1 MIYEGFFSFSE
12 KRSPLKGRFW
22 RISRME
28 EQTTLV
34 DDPVEYEVILDEE
47 GEESGSE
54 SIAFDWEDQLYEQA
68 RDKEMM
74 KEEAE
79 K

>member
-1 MIYEGFFSFSE
+1 VLLEAW
-12 KRSPLKGRFW
+12 K
-22 RISRME
+22 ME

-34 DDPVEYEVILDEE
+34 DEPMEYEVILDEE
-47 GEESGSE
+47 EEAE
-54 SIAFDWEDQLYEQA
+54 VNIPCDWEDQLYEQR

-79 K
+79 Q

>member
-1 MIYEGFFSFSE
+1 
-12 KRSPLKGRFW
+12 
-22 RISRME
+22 ME

-34 DDPVEYEVILDEE
+34 DEPVEYEVILDEE
-47 GEESGSE
+47 EEADSQNLP
-54 SIAFDWEDQLYEQA
+54 INWEDQLYEQS
-68 RDKEMM
+68 REKKLM

>member
-1 MIYEGFFSFSE
+1 ME
-12 KRSPLKGRFW
+12 KKPFTKVLLEAWK
-22 RISRME
+22 ME

-34 DDPVEYEVILDEE
+34 DEPIKYEVILDEE
-47 GEESGSE
+47 EEAE
-54 SIAFDWEDQLYEQA
+54 SKPIPCDWEDQLYEQ
-68 RDKEMM
+68 RKDKEMM